1 MGTVSVGAGT
11 FDCYSTFS
19 ITLNINDASSDVILH
34 GGAFKTICYNG
45 GGDRANAEILTLL
58 AENRMFMKSP
68 NPEPI
73 DGSKTLLKDGFA
85 TPVIVIP
92 HEGHSYDSTT
102 GKCTICGKRCG
113 HTDVDSKTGVCS
125 VCEYQLTAGISGVG
139 TAKYF
144 DNIDDAFTAALSEV
158 NNGCT
163 LTLYKH
169 CEITQNVEIGNTTVT
184 VDVNGCSLGGEA
196 DISVNNSGVLY
207 LKDSRKSTYYGCI
220 DAPFSVNGGT
230 LINGTADGGSSAADV
245 LNLVINS
252 AKRVE
257 IYGGIFE
264 NVYIAHA
271 SGVALY
277 GGRYNTIC
285 GEESNSTPVN
295 ALLAKGYA
303 FAILNSVTHLPESI
317 VDGSAKTIGG
327 RLTNVMVVAHEH
339 RYNVET
345 GKCPCGVCAL
355 AIFTETTQSS
365 ETYTFIESETQFK
378 NIAENEAD
386 GVLKLTG
393 DVDCIVKGIIINGN
407 KTIDMNGHTL
417 NVSIGTEEISAVAV
431 YGNVT
436 FENSGSSR
444 AVINATGVYSY
455 GMVTVNGD
463 IEFDTFATFEDGDA
477 LINAGVFKSIYVQ
490 GRSVIEILGSG
501 KALASESG
509 EILNASVQ
517 QIYKAGDNIFVTAHP
532 KHTYDEHGNCAC
544 GYKCLHDGEGQ
555 VDEDSANKV
564 CSECGAKIYAKVTTA
579 DGKVKYFDD
588 ITEGL
593 RYADKAEN
601 KGCVFTLVT
610 SGKLEDGVKLSSGKF
625 TITANDYV
633 TIYETADGR
642 GIIIEGADVIAEG
655 HMSINCD
662 IYVNSGSFTLPE
674 GSSTRFGDILIFG
687 GNVNISEGVNA
698 DNNAGADNLIIAND
712 ATDAKVTIG
721 GGTYG
726 RIVFGQLKLKD
737 VLASGARV
745 IRYDNSSDSTAEKTA
760 TALLYSDIAEKI
772 ILTPKTIL

>member
-11 FDCYSTFS
+11 FDCYSTFG

-34 GGAFKTICYNG
+34 GGAFRKICYNG

-58 AENRMFMKSP
+58 AENRIFTRTYG
-68 NPEPI
+68 ELI

-85 TPVIVIP
+85 TTVIVIR
-92 HEGHSYDSTT
+92 HEDHSYDSTT

-125 VCEYQLTAGISGVG
+125 ICEYQLTAGVSSAG

-144 DNIDDAFTAALSEV
+144 DNIDDAFTAALSAE

-196 DISVNNSGVLY
+196 DISVNNGGVLY

-252 AKRVE
+252 AKCVE

-285 GEESNSTPVN
+285 GEESNTPVN

-327 RLTNVMVVAHEH
+327 RLTNVTVVAH
-339 RYNVET
+339 T
-345 GKCPCGVCAL
+345 
-355 AIFTETTQSS
+355 
-365 ETYTFIESETQFK
+365 
-378 NIAENEAD
+378 
-386 GVLKLTG
+386 
-393 DVDCIVKGIIINGN
+393 
-407 KTIDMNGHTL
+407 
-417 NVSIGTEEISAVAV
+417 
-431 YGNVT
+431 
-436 FENSGSSR
+436 
-444 AVINATGVYSY
+444 
-455 GMVTVNGD
+455 
-463 IEFDTFATFEDGDA
+463 
-477 LINAGVFKSIYVQ
+477 
-490 GRSVIEILGSG
+490 
-501 KALASESG
+501 
-509 EILNASVQ
+509 
-517 QIYKAGDNIFVTAHP
+517 
-532 KHTYDEHGNCAC
+532 HTYNETNTKCAC
-544 GYKCLHDGEGQ
+544 GAVL
-555 VDEDSANKV
+555 
-564 CSECGAKIYAKVTTA
+564 YAKVTSA
-579 DGKVKYFDD
+579 DGTTNEYFDS
-588 ITEGL
+588 IEEGL
-593 RYADKAEN
+593 LYADKAEN

-610 SGKLEDGVKLSSGKF
+610 SGKIKDYVTLSSGQF
-625 TITANDYV
+625 TITANNYG
-633 TIYETADGR
+633 TIGNYYGGR
-642 GIIIEGADVIAEG
+642 ITIDGADVVAKG
-655 HMSINCD
+655 HLLIKCE
-662 IYVNSGSFTLPE
+662 IYVNSGSLTLPE
-674 GSSTRFGDILIFG
+674 DSSTRFGQIYILG
-687 GNVNISEGVNA
+687 GTVNISKGVNA
-698 DNNAGADNLIIAND
+698 DNNAGADNLFVSED
-712 ATDAKVTIG
+712 ATDAKLTIG

-726 RIVFGQLKLKD
+726 NVYLGQLKLKD
-737 VLASGARV
+737 VIASGVRV
-745 IRYDNSSDSTAEKTA
+745 ISYDNPTDPTAEKTA